1 MVFQPNPQTYK
12 MYRTTAEISVGKSFL
27 AQALGV
33 EACHQQY
40 SVLFVKT
47 NAVLSDLAGG
57 RADGTTRCACAATSA
72 RACSS

>member
-1 MVFQPNPQTYK
+1 
-12 MYRTTAEISVGKSFL
+12 VGKSFL